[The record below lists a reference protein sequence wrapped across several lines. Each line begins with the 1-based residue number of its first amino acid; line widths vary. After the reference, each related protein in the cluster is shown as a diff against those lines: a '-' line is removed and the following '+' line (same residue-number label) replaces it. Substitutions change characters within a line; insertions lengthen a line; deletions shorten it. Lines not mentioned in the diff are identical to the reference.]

1 MIAQVQVPEDTG
13 EITQVPTLLDPVD
26 LTNVVVTADAAHA
39 QHTTA
44 TYLTEQ
50 RGGHYVL
57 TVKGNQ
63 PTPLTA
69 ITATFPLTP
78 AGSEHY
84 VHEERIK
91 APDRAPSDLGRPRHH
106 PSTSPTPNRSSGS
119 AAMCST

>member
-1 MIAQVQVPEDTG
+1 M
-13 EITQVPTLLDPVD
+13 L
-26 LTNVVVTADAAHA
+26 HA

-44 TYLTEQ
+44 THLTEQ

-63 PTPLTA
+63 PTLLTA
-69 ITATFPLTP
+69 ITAKFPVTP

-91 APDRAPSDLGRPRHH
+91 APDRAPSDLGSLRP
-106 PSTSPTPNRSSGS
+106 PALTSPTPSRCSGF
-119 AAMCST
+119 AVMCSTWPATGYPRTSSTV